1 MPWCQMFEGRQPTL
15 VDSAEDCRLLRGKI
29 VEGPTGDK
37 KEEDNCF
44 IRSVLTRALGE
55 LILDLGVAKELSA
68 KLAREVDIPRKPA
81 PKGGTGERKFL
92 TLTPTLRS
100 RLATRVMRSI
110 LNLANT
116 YKTGLEFRVN
126 VFMPTPRGRQVLD
139 YYHRYLPEIYEI
151 ARNDYA
157 LLNDLAS
164 AWLEVYPFVTGMVKV
179 VTAGENASANMR
191 RRKLSTRSY
200 DAGQDLIR
208 RFSEASND
216 SRFQAVTREFASELS
231 EYRDLD
237 AEQAVAK
244 LRASN
249 ALRGGA
255 A

>member
-1 MPWCQMFEGRQPTL
+1 MPYCQIFEGRQPTL

-29 VEGPTGDK
+29 VEGPTGSGGTGGGDK
-37 KEEDNCF
+37 KKDDDCF

-100 RLATRVMRSI
+100 RLATRIMRSI

-116 YKTGLEFRVN
+116 YITGLDFRVN

-139 YYHRYLPEIYEI
+139 YYERYLPEIYEI

-200 DAGQDLIR
+200 DAGQDL
-208 RFSEASND
+208 
-216 SRFQAVTREFASELS
+216 
-231 EYRDLD
+231 
-237 AEQAVAK
+237 
-244 LRASN
+244 RAPRTMPV
-249 ALRGGA
+249 RGVMATKAGR
-255 A
+255 